1 MYVCCIYGCPFSK
14 RYSTLFVSYVQ
25 VLAGTVVPF
34 EYQWDIVSHTKLTGS
49 TSEQRKRLER
59 PWGQPVTV
67 VLVQTLLEDRHSK
80 LFFYVLWVL
89 SYLVAFYPYQL
100 STFCRP
106 TLQARPSVLQLFV
119 ARPLWPLCDAGP
131 GSWAAGA
138 PSVCCPFEP
147 GRSLS
152 LATVSILTHLKVYTS
167 VVFQSFSIGGRY
179 ISLSLP
185 HASTEPTKTFLTKY
199 YIILQSA
206 RWHCLLVP
214 TVGTRERI

>member
-89 SYLVAFYPYQL
+89 SYLVAYLPTL
-100 STFCRP
+100 NVLSSHATGSTFCSSTLRCTSVSTTVWRRP
-106 TLQARPSVLQLFV
+106 WELSCRRTFGLLSIWTRKIAFFGNSFHI
-119 ARPLWPLCDAGP
+119 DTS
-131 GSWAAGA
+131 GSWYF
-138 PSVCCPFEP
+138 C
-147 GRSLS
+147 SL
-152 LATVSILTHLKVYTS
+152 S
-167 VVFQSFSIGGRY
+167 VVFD
-179 ISLSLP
+179 
-185 HASTEPTKTFLTKY
+185 
-199 YIILQSA
+199 
-206 RWHCLLVP
+206 RW
-214 TVGTRERI
+214 